1 MKFTILSL
9 LALATT
15 ATADH
20 PFDLELEWYANLALP
35 GDCTTEDTHEINNAL
50 FEGAN
55 TILNSAG
62 YDEYNDLIH
71 DRRRNLRT
79 LQDCSAFCVR
89 ACAYNQHLCVMVY
102 SCDCRRRVLI
112 EGEMASRELQMTGL
126 ITKFQDMCTATLA
139 AKSIDA
145 GISDPCKTAL
155 LSSSCAVA
163 LTAPGNGINP

>member
-1 MKFTILSL
+1 MNPFDVEMEWYSTS
-9 LALATT
+9 ASPDDCS
-15 ATADH
+15 TADKH
-20 PFDLELEWYANLALP
+20 DI
-35 GDCTTEDTHEINNAL
+35 DIAL
-50 FEGAN
+50 FEGSN
-55 TILNSAG
+55 TVLNTEG
-62 YDEYNDLIH
+62 YDEYDNLVD

-163 LTAPGNGINP
+163 LTAPGNGVNP